1 MCKFRSPGACSR
13 RTIGSQIPP
22 RRSMHF
28 MTLVNFLGRI
38 CSVLTLLSTSAL
50 CDASEWK
57 LGEHSLIKTASVE
70 EGQAALSQKDVYI
83 EAMSPFDL
91 AVRLK
96 TTEPA
101 TTEAYLRQSAAAV
114 RTFTAAD
121 EQKLSAAFEILLPKL
136 ERWQLPWPGTLLL
149 VKATAEHE
157 AGAAY
162 CRGPVIVLPEAR
174 LSPSANSLARLLA
187 HEMFHVLSNQ
197 NPELRRDLYALVGF
211 EHGGAVQLP
220 ESLAEKK
227 ITNPDAPTLTD
238 FAKLKIGERE
248 TMIVPILLAE
258 PAKFD
263 PALNKN
269 LFGYLQ
275 VRLLEVTPGESGMQ
289 PLLDDSGNPRLH
301 DINEVPGYMELI
313 GRNTRYIIHPEE
325 VLADNFSLLVF
336 DAQGLPTPDLLKKI
350 DERLKQKEMT
360 KSE

>member
-1 MCKFRSPGACSR
+1 MNLANP
-13 RTIGSQIPP
+13 
-22 RRSMHF
+22 
-28 MTLVNFLGRI
+28 LGKI
-38 CSVLTLLSTSAL
+38 SCSVLILLFASAT
-50 CDASEWK
+50 CRASEWK
-57 LGEHSLIKTASVE
+57 LGEHSIIQTATIE
-70 EGQAALSQKDVYI
+70 QGQAALSQKDVYI

-96 TTEPA
+96 TTEPT

-114 RTFTAAD
+114 RPFTVAD

-136 ERWQLPWPGTLLL
+136 ARWQLPWPKTILL
-149 VKATAEHE
+149 VKATSEHE
-157 AGAAY
+157 AAAAY

-174 LSPSANSLARLLA
+174 LSPDANSLARLLA

-197 NPELRRDLYALVGF
+197 NPELRRDLYKLVGF
-211 EHGGAVQLP
+211 EHGGAVKLP
-220 ESLAEKK
+220 KSLADKK

-238 FAKLKIGERE
+238 YAKLKIGDRE

-258 PAKFD
+258 PAQFD

-275 VRLLEVTPGESGMQ
+275 VRLLEVTPTESGLE
-289 PLLDDSGNPRLH
+289 PLLDDAGNPRLH
-301 DINEVPGYMELI
+301 DINQVPGYMELI

-336 DAQGLPTPDLLKKI
+336 DAQGLPTPELLVKL
-350 DERLKQKEMT
+350 DERLKTSK
-360 KSE
+360 